1 MSGNLANVSSQTVGN
16 CVLHSVSHKWIPK
29 PYCFMW
35 SSVVNS
41 FQWNFVSSPTKMQ
54 LLHNQILQC
63 ILHFCLTWS
72 SNNFFVILPCE
83 SHITTKM
90 LPNQLFIAFD
100 DNGNLGN
107 QGDECLSFC
116 MCLWCLSCKH
126 QVCQIF
132 SVCRVHNPPLFVHH
146 FADSPQVNLFWL
158 TTEEHILFT
167 LVECALYSHFT
178 YQLLVFETNWTCSKQ
193 LW

>member
-1 MSGNLANVSSQTVGN
+1 MNRCTPLFIVMYMWKIIWGELQSMSGNLANVSSQTVGN

-35 SSVVNS
+35 SSVVSS

-100 DNGNLGN
+100 DNGSLGN
-107 QGDECLSFC
+107 QGDECLSLC
-116 MCLWCLSCKH
+116 M
-126 QVCQIF
+126 
-132 SVCRVHNPPLFVHH
+132 FVM
-146 FADSPQVNLFWL
+146 P
-158 TTEEHILFT
+158 ILQASGVSNF
-167 LVECALYSHFT
+167 
-178 YQLLVFETNWTCSKQ
+178 
-193 LW
+193 